1 MKPTR
6 VWMIVLTALVCG
18 AATWLVLRVAYRTLP
33 PLPWSGAPT
42 LLIVAVAEAYTGTL
56 LRARILRRPGTKPV
70 EALAVARMAALA
82 KASAYTAAVIGGITA
97 GFIIEVAGSLEKA
110 IPRHDALV
118 AIGTLGAAVALAATA
133 LYLEY
138 CCRVP
143 RRPGEDE
150 ERHRASL
157 P

>member
-1 MKPTR
+1 
-6 VWMIVLTALVCG
+6 MIVVTALVCG
-18 AATWLVLRVAYRTLP
+18 AATWLVLRVVYRTLP

-42 LLIVAVAEAYTGTL
+42 LLVVAIAEAYSGRM
-56 LRARILRRPGTKPV
+56 LRARILQRPGTKPV

-82 KASAYTAAVIGGITA
+82 KASAYAAAVIGGLAA
-97 GFIIEVAGSLEKA
+97 GFAVEVVGSLEKS

-118 AIGTLGAAVALAATA
+118 ALGTLGAAVALAAAA

-143 RRPGEDE
+143 RRPDEDE
-150 ERHRASL
+150 KRHRASL